1 MNLKQLE
8 YVVEISR
15 SGSINK
21 AAQNLYL
28 AQPSLSASVRQL
40 EQELGFSIFRRK
52 NSGIELT
59 SEGKLML
66 LSAKLIME
74 EVDRIRRIPTLF
86 DSQRNLSISGTWS
99 SLLMCSFMQFRN
111 DEPEEH
117 IQDNF
122 KETSFQQAVHDVM
135 DQIYRLSIVSCLN
148 SRLELHRLELQKHH
162 ICMEPLAVDV
172 PAAAVFSKDHYLS
185 RFKRVTIEQLKRC
198 SVVTYDI
205 RSNDDWLGAF
215 GLESGE
221 DVLNIF
227 DRGGML
233 DAIRHNYVAV
243 TTWDPELEASL
254 PNTVMREI
262 TDAEEGLWERIAAL
276 FGVDAADAAQY
287 VPVLQDATLGELT
300 TTDDIAM
307 YKTFIGGFFCEKEP
321 FGRKACEKCAIEA
334 KALAPLFVVQNRP
347 NLHLAFSII
356 LYTACDLGNDKV
368 HANEHLNPR
377 ARQNVV
383 FEHGYMCALLG
394 RQNVCALVEPD
405 VEIPGDL
412 SGIVYVA
419 FDDKGAWQMS
429 VAKEMKAA
437 GLDVD
442 LNKLV

>member
-1 MNLKQLE
+1 
-8 YVVEISR
+8 
-15 SGSINK
+15 
-21 AAQNLYL
+21 
-28 AQPSLSASVRQL
+28 
-40 EQELGFSIFRRK
+40 
-52 NSGIELT
+52 
-59 SEGKLML
+59 ML

-185 RFKRVTIEQLKRC
+185 RFKRVTLDQLKRC

-262 TDAEEGLWERIAAL
+262 TDG
-276 FGVDAADAAQY
+276 
-287 VPVLQDATLGELT
+287 
-300 TTDDIAM
+300 
-307 YKTFIGGFFCEKEP
+307 
-321 FGRKACEKCAIEA
+321 
-334 KALAPLFVVQNRP
+334 PLS
-347 NLHLAFSII
+347 SIY
-356 LYTACDLGNDKV
+356 LLRHGAYT
-368 HANEHLNPR
+368 LNPR
-377 ARQNVV
+377 EKRFLAYFQAQLDTV
-383 FEHGYMCALLG
+383 YG
-394 RQNVCALVEPD
+394 RTGES
-405 VEIPGDL
+405 IR
-412 SGIVYVA
+412 
-419 FDDKGAWQMS
+419 
-429 VAKEMKAA
+429 
-437 GLDVD
+437 
-442 LNKLV
+442 

>member
-40 EQELGFSIFRRK
+40 EQELGFFHLPTK
-52 NSGIELT
+52 NSGIDVT

-86 DSQRNLSISGTWS
+86 DSQRNLSISAPGPPAHVHVYAVS
-99 SLLMCSFMQFRN
+99 H

-172 PAAAVFSKDHYLS
+172 PAAAVFSKDHHLS
-185 RFKRVTIEQLKRC
+185 RFKKVTIEQLKRC
-198 SVVTYDI
+198 SSSPTT
-205 RSNDDWLGAF
+205 SAATTDWLGAF
-215 GLESGE
+215 GLERRE

-227 DRGGML
+227 DRGGCWTPF
-233 DAIRHNYVAV
+233 A
-243 TTWDPELEASL
+243 TT
-254 PNTVMREI
+254 M
-262 TDAEEGLWERIAAL
+262 
-276 FGVDAADAAQY
+276 
-287 VPVLQDATLGELT
+287 
-300 TTDDIAM
+300 
-307 YKTFIGGFFCEKEP
+307 
-321 FGRKACEKCAIEA
+321 
-334 KALAPLFVVQNRP
+334 
-347 NLHLAFSII
+347 
-356 LYTACDLGNDKV
+356 
-368 HANEHLNPR
+368 
-377 ARQNVV
+377 
-383 FEHGYMCALLG
+383 
-394 RQNVCALVEPD
+394 
-405 VEIPGDL
+405 
-412 SGIVYVA
+412 
-419 FDDKGAWQMS
+419 
-429 VAKEMKAA
+429 
-437 GLDVD
+437 
-442 LNKLV
+442 

>member
-1 MNLKQLE
+1 MGQTAYKKRILWYIFNKKSVWRERTKLTGTKGGPGRGADGMNLKQLE

-185 RFKRVTIEQLKRC
+185 RFKRVTLDQLKRC

-262 TDAEEGLWERIAAL
+262 TDG
-276 FGVDAADAAQY
+276 
-287 VPVLQDATLGELT
+287 
-300 TTDDIAM
+300 
-307 YKTFIGGFFCEKEP
+307 
-321 FGRKACEKCAIEA
+321 
-334 KALAPLFVVQNRP
+334 PLS
-347 NLHLAFSII
+347 SIY
-356 LYTACDLGNDKV
+356 LLRHGAYT
-368 HANEHLNPR
+368 LNPR
-377 ARQNVV
+377 EKRFLAYFQAQLDTV
-383 FEHGYMCALLG
+383 YG
-394 RQNVCALVEPD
+394 RTGES
-405 VEIPGDL
+405 IR
-412 SGIVYVA
+412 
-419 FDDKGAWQMS
+419 
-429 VAKEMKAA
+429 
-437 GLDVD
+437 
-442 LNKLV
+442 